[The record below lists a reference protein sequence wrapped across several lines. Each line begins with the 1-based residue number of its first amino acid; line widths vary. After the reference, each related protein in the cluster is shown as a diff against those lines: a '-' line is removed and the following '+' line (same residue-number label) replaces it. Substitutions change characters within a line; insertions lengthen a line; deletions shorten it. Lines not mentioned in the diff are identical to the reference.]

1 MSLSVGGSKL
11 ETSFPLV
18 FEPRGLGNFLGERS
32 SDWEAGGDL
41 RSFPFLSACGEVIL
55 VLCLPIGGMTWG
67 DLTLL
72 GRAGIGGWANR
83 PLQVGGK
90 EGQGRTAV
98 EGHGGETAAGGAP
111 RPAGG
116 SGDHSVNN
124 LSVVM

>member
-1 MSLSVGGSKL
+1 MSLSVGGLKL
-11 ETSFPLV
+11 ETSLPLV
-18 FEPRGLGNFLGERS
+18 LELLGLCDFLGERS
-32 SDWEAGGDL
+32 SGWEAGGDL
-41 RSFPFLSACGEVIL
+41 RSFPFLPACGEVTL
-55 VLCLPIGGMTWG
+55 VLFLPIGGMTWG

-72 GRAGIGGWANR
+72 GRAGIGSWATGSTAGGWR
-83 PLQVGGK
+83 

-124 LSVVM
+124 LSDVM

>member
-11 ETSFPLV
+11 ETSLPLV
-18 FEPRGLGNFLGERS
+18 LEPPGLCDFLGERS
-32 SDWEAGGDL
+32 SDWEAEGNS
-41 RSFPFLSACGEVIL
+41 RSSPFLPAFGEVTLVLFFPF
-55 VLCLPIGGMTWG
+55 GGMAWG

-72 GRAGIGGWANR
+72 GWAGIGSWATRSTAGGWR
-83 PLQVGGK
+83 

-98 EGHGGETAAGGAP
+98 EGHSGETAAGGAP